1 MKPAQSQVTIRL
13 HCIDFPGRNFDGK
26 ANIKV
31 GPQKGDEV
39 VDDVFGDA
47 KQADFLFDLR
57 VERNPKTGKPNF
69 LGPYA
74 HGKPDE
80 RFLYLSWG
88 VRIGPSFQGF
98 RRAKIHLH
106 NLDWATVEKA
116 IQTKR
121 PIEAVVKLTDKKGG
135 PLCASVKPDNIEWQ
149 L

>member
-1 MKPAQSQVTIRL
+1 MKPAPIQVTIRL
-13 HCIDFPGRNFDGK
+13 HCIDFPGRDFDGK
-26 ANIKV
+26 SDIKV

-57 VERNPKTGKPNF
+57 VERNARTGKPNF

-88 VRIGPSFQGF
+88 VRTGSLFQMF
-98 RRAKIHLH
+98 RRAKIPLSH
-106 NLDWATVEKA
+106 LDWAAVETA
-116 IQTKR
+116 ARTNR
-121 PIEAVVKLTDKKGG
+121 PIRATLKMTDRKGG
-135 PLCASVKPDNIEWQ
+135 PLCASVKQEHIDWQ
-149 L
+149 R

>member
-1 MKPAQSQVTIRL
+1 MKPAQAHVTIHL
-13 HCIDFPGRNFDGK
+13 HCIDFPGRSFDGK
-26 ANIKV
+26 TDIKV

-39 VDDVFGDA
+39 DDDVFGDA

-80 RFLYLSWG
+80 RFLYLCWG
-88 VRIGPSFQGF
+88 VRNGRHFQVF
-98 RRAKIHLH
+98 RKAKIHLSH
-106 NLDWATVEKA
+106 LDWATVETAARAK
-116 IQTKR
+116 Q
-121 PIEAVVKLTDKKGG
+121 PIEATLKLTDKKGG
-135 PLCASVKPDNIEWQ
+135 PLCASVKPEHIEWR

>member
-1 MKPAQSQVTIRL
+1 VKSTQAHVTIRL
-13 HCIDFPGRNFDGK
+13 HCIDFPGRDFDGK
-26 ANIKV
+26 TNIKV

-88 VRIGPSFQGF
+88 VRVGPFFHGF
-98 RRAKIHLH
+98 RRAKVHLRH
-106 NLDWATVEKA
+106 LEWATVEKA
-116 IQTKR
+116 IKAQR
-121 PIEAVVKLTDKKGG
+121 PIEAVLKLTDSKGG
-135 PLCASVKPDNIEWQ
+135 PLCASVKADHIEWR